1 MSDAHYQQINKKS
14 TQYLP
19 LHGVYFY
26 VMNHYYM
33 TLEGLTYNTMNTVIQ
48 DYNTDCNL
56 SYH

>member
-1 MSDAHYQQINKKS
+1 MMSKNVRCTLSTNKKF

-33 TLEGLTYNTMNTVIQ
+33 RLEGLTYNTMNTVIQ
-48 DYNTDCNL
+48 DYNTD
-56 SYH
+56 